1 MRKILFGLICLGS
14 FAARAEIPARAADAN
29 SPATGASSPDAAII
43 ASSQPAR
50 QPSIPD
56 VLGGA
61 IDPYQPGMERG
72 RFFKAAGVDNELDVK
87 EFAAAR
93 KLKGSFVRKFDR
105 WKALLAFDKNSNKHI
120 DWFEAEAYR
129 KNVRRRVLSAFDAN
143 RDGWLTGAERN
154 AANAMLHAGQ
164 LPGKS
169 PVPTRP
175 VVIHVPTSG
184 PADEEPDDQPDGASD
199 EMRERMLRLRQ
210 KVFAKYD
217 TNDDGKIDDEERA
230 AMMDSVAAG
239 AQAELDQL
247 EAQKWD
253 ADGDGELNE
262 QEAAEME
269 SALAERKLRD
279 QRASDLRNLRRWD
292 ANGDGELDEQET
304 AVMDEARQRQEAA
317 RQSWRER
324 SDLRMF
330 DLDGNGQLDEQ
341 ERLLADAEAVRRDIY
356 AKAATRG
363 DNGRQKWQATMAQ
376 WRLRN
381 FDADRDG
388 QINEKEQA
396 QAKEFEAKLRETGQI
411 FRRKMTDL
419 NGDGE
424 ITEAE
429 QQAVRKE
436 WQKAGWR
443 IFAKSFRYMD
453 ADGDGQI
460 SLNERS
466 SFQQRMQSG
475 TIGYME
481 RFSASFDANRDGRL
495 DTRERDNFIAGMTRQ
510 FEQRIEKFD
519 TDRDGRLSP
528 KEAIELMEDFVQE
541 ELGIRPA
548 APANAPTK

>member
-1 MRKILFGLICLGS
+1 MSKILFWLVCLGS
-14 FAARAEIPARAADAN
+14 FAATAGMPALAADAN
-29 SPATGASSPDAAII
+29 SQPAGGAP
-43 ASSQPAR
+43 SQPAR
-50 QPSIPD
+50 QPALAD

-61 IDPYQPGMERG
+61 VDPYQPGMERA

-93 KLKGSFVRKFDR
+93 KTKGAFVRKFDR
-105 WKALLAFDKNSNKHI
+105 WKALLAFDKNRNGHV

-129 KNVRRRVLSAFDAN
+129 KNVRQRVLSAFDAN
-143 RDGWLTGAERN
+143 RDGWLTGPERQ
-154 AANAMLHAGQ
+154 AANEMLSAGR
-164 LPGKS
+164 LPGRS
-169 PVPTRP
+169 PVLAKP
-175 VVIHVPTSG
+175 VIIRVPTSA
-184 PADEEPDDQPDGASD
+184 PAGEQPSEQPDDAAT

-217 TNDDGKIDDEERA
+217 TNDDGKIDADERG
-230 AMMDSVAAG
+230 AMMDSVATD
-239 AQAELDQL
+239 AQAEIDQL

-262 QEAAEME
+262 QETAEME
-269 SALAERKLRD
+269 AALAQRKLRD
-279 QRASDLRNLRRWD
+279 QRAGDLRTLQRWD
-292 ANGDGELDEQET
+292 ANGDGELNEQET
-304 AVMDEARQRQEAA
+304 DAMNEARQRQQAA

-324 SDLRMF
+324 SDLQMF
-330 DLDGNGQLDEQ
+330 DLDGDGQLDEQ
-341 ERLLADAEAVRRDIY
+341 ERLMADAEAVRRDIY
-356 AKAATRG
+356 AKVATRR
-363 DNGRQKWQATMAQ
+363 DNRRQTWQTTMAQ

-388 QINEKEQA
+388 QINEQEQA
-396 QAKEFEAKLRETGQI
+396 EAKKFEAKLRETGQI

-419 NGDGE
+419 NRDGK
-424 ITEAE
+424 ISDAE

-436 WQKAGWR
+436 WQKAGWS

-453 ADGDGQI
+453 ADGDGRI

-466 SFQQRMQSG
+466 GFQQRMQSG
-475 TIGYME
+475 TIGYLE

-495 DTRERDNFIAGMTRQ
+495 DTRERENFISGMTEQ

-519 TDRDGRLSP
+519 ADRDGRLSP
-528 KEAIELMEDFVQE
+528 KEAIALMEKFVQE

-548 APANAPTK
+548 VPATPPAK